1 MNFGYPKVQA
11 GNSHCGVAQIRKKK
25 KKRKEKHF
33 WRKLTVLKNFPHTAP
48 SLKRFTILKSKMKH
62 MTMTQIAL
70 LFFNLLE
77 FLNFLKLFLN
87 ILNNF

>member
-11 GNSHCGVAQIRKKK
+11 GDSHRGVAQIRKK

-48 SLKRFTILKSKMKH
+48 S
-62 MTMTQIAL
+62 
-70 LFFNLLE
+70 
-77 FLNFLKLFLN
+77 
-87 ILNNF
+87 